1 MSKSIARAAFV
12 IMIMN
17 IVSRLL
23 GFGRETVIA
32 YEYGATFLTDAYL
45 VAYTIP
51 YFLQSV
57 LGLALVSSIV
67 PVITRH
73 LVKGDEEEAWKI
85 ASITMNWTV
94 LFMSI
99 LTVLGMAGAW
109 FLVKLTA
116 PGFDQT
122 TAQLATRLTLIMF
135 PSVIFMGAGMLI
147 TGILNARKSF
157 AVPAF
162 APAFSALIIILAV
175 LTVGYLGIEYLA
187 WGTLAS
193 FLGSLLIQLPSL
205 KRVGF
210 KYKWA
215 WSLAHPEVKGIFLNL
230 LPIFIGTAVNQ
241 IYLAINRIFA
251 SGLAE
256 GSISA
261 LNYAGKLMN
270 MPMGIFALAISTAI
284 FPTLSEQAVGNNKD
298 ALAGTLLKGLRMV
311 LLVTLPSAAGLMA
324 LRYPVVKLLFERGVF
339 DAIATQMTAD
349 SLFYF
354 CIGMFAMAGNMV
366 LTRAYYAVGDVKT
379 PLYLGLIS
387 IGVNVAASF
396 AFIPLLGHSGL
407 ALANSLA
414 SIFSF
419 LAMLGVLIR
428 RLTSFRISALLLS
441 TVKSLIASVCCA
453 LVAGFVSNK
462 LAGPLRG
469 LGTKGLLVEVVL
481 AVVIGVVIYGLI
493 IVLTKEEETR
503 EILQTL
509 TRKIGRS

>member
-1 MSKSIARAAFV
+1 
-12 IMIMN
+12 
-17 IVSRLL
+17 
-23 GFGRETVIA
+23 
-32 YEYGATFLTDAYL
+32 
-45 VAYTIP
+45 
-51 YFLQSV
+51 
-57 LGLALVSSIV
+57 
-67 PVITRH
+67 
-73 LVKGDEEEAWKI
+73 
-85 ASITMNWTV
+85 
-94 LFMSI
+94 
-99 LTVLGMAGAW
+99 
-109 FLVKLTA
+109 
-116 PGFDQT
+116 
-122 TAQLATRLTLIMF
+122 
-135 PSVIFMGAGMLI
+135 
-147 TGILNARKSF
+147 
-157 AVPAF
+157 
-162 APAFSALIIILAV
+162 
-175 LTVGYLGIEYLA
+175 
-187 WGTLAS
+187 
-193 FLGSLLIQLPSL
+193 
-205 KRVGF
+205 
-210 KYKWA
+210 
-215 WSLAHPEVKGIFLNL
+215 
-230 LPIFIGTAVNQ
+230 
-241 IYLAINRIFA
+241 
-251 SGLAE
+251 
-256 GSISA
+256 
-261 LNYAGKLMN
+261 
-270 MPMGIFALAISTAI
+270 
-284 FPTLSEQAVGNNKD
+284 
-298 ALAGTLLKGLRMV
+298 
-311 LLVTLPSAAGLMA
+311 
-324 LRYPVVKLLFERGVF
+324 
-339 DAIATQMTAD
+339 MTAD